1 MQPTKSPGVDVT
13 RPNTATMGDF
23 EDRPAL
29 DMLPDESFS
38 GAGDDHALSLLRRRN
53 IVLMGVAA
61 LLFWAV
67 VIALLIVIF

>member
-29 DMLPDESFS
+29 DMLPDEFFHETDEGHS
-38 GAGDDHALSLLRRRN
+38 SLFRRRN
-53 IVLMGVAA
+53 ILLTGAAA
-61 LLFWAV
+61 LIVWSA
-67 VIALLIVIF
+67 VIALAITVF